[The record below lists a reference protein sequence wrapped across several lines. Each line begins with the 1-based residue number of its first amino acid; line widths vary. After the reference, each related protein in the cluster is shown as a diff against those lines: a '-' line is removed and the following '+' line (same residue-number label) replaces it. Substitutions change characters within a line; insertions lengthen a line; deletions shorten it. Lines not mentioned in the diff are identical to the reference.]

1 MIVARTALL
10 AAFCVASAAFATP
23 IEYTATLSGPAE
35 VPPTPSPGIGFADVI
50 LDTAL
55 HTLAVSVSFSGLLS
69 TTTASHIHC
78 CTAVPF
84 AGMAGVATQVP
95 TFTGFPLGVTSGT
108 YSMTFNTSL
117 AATYNPAFIT
127 ANGGTPLSA
136 EAVLAAG
143 MAAGETYFNI
153 HTSLFPNGEISGF
166 LATPE
171 PATFGLAAIAMAALV
186 AWKRRRPPA

>member
-50 LDTAL
+50 FDTAL

-84 AGMAGVATQVP
+84 AGAAGVATQVP
-95 TFTGFPLGVTSGT
+95 AFAGFPLGVTSGT

-143 MAAGETYFNI
+143 MAAGQTYFNI
-153 HTSLFPNGEISGF
+153 HTTVFPGGEISGF

-186 AWKRRRPPA
+186 AWKRRRSAA